1 MPSTCNFD
9 DLYHGASRPP
19 MRGLVVGRFQP
30 LRLGHRYFI
39 QYIDERIDR
48 TIVGVGSADRSY
60 SILSLPS
67 FGSPSKVY
75 SAELSFGS

>member
-1 MPSTCNFD
+1 
-9 DLYHGASRPP
+9 
-19 MRGLVVGRFQP
+19 MRGFVIGRFQP
-30 LRLGHRYFI
+30 FHLGHRHLV
-39 QYIDERIDR
+39 ERIDDR
-48 TIVGVGSADRSY
+48 VDRVIVGVGSADRSY

>member
-1 MPSTCNFD
+1 
-9 DLYHGASRPP
+9 
-19 MRGLVVGRFQP
+19 MRGLVVIRFQP
-30 LRLGHRYFI
+30 LRLGHRSPV
-39 QYIDERIDR
+39 QHIDEQVDR
-48 TIVGVGSADRSY
+48 AIVGVGSADRFY